1 MNNIFFKIL
10 ILFIL
15 PYSLFAKIEN
25 YSKNEEVKA
34 FINDLSK
41 NYKYDKKEL
50 EKLFSEVKI
59 QKTAL
64 NFYKKPKISKKPK
77 NKKIAK
83 SKKIKGTWDKY
94 EKMFITEK
102 RVSLGASFMKKYK
115 KELRRAYKT
124 FGVQPEYIT
133 AILGVESFYGKQT
146 GNYPVFDTL
155 ATLSFEKNRR
165 NKFFKSELKQFLI
178 LSKKNKK
185 NPKTIYG
192 SYAGAIGLAQF
203 MPSNFEK
210 LAVDFNNDGIVDLNN
225 EIDAIGSVANYL
237 SKAGWNKTVPVAT
250 RVSYQGKR
258 FNRFKTGYKYK
269 YKRSKLTGIKPR
281 SNRFYYPKKVHLI
294 KLDRKRYDEL
304 WYGTENFYVITRY
317 NRSSYYAMA
326 VYKLAKEIE
335 SLYQKI

>member
-1 MNNIFFKIL
+1 MNNLYLKIL
-10 ILFIL
+10 MIFIL
-15 PYSLFAKIEN
+15 PCTLFAQIEN
-25 YSKNEEVKA
+25 FSKKEEVKI

-41 NYKYDKKEL
+41 NYSFNKKEL
-50 EKLFSEVKI
+50 EKLFSKIEI
-59 QKTAL
+59 QKSAL
-64 NFYKKPKISKKPK
+64 NFYKKPKKNENKKVNK
-77 NKKIAK
+77 NKKR
-83 SKKIKGTWDKY
+83 KGTWDRYK
-94 EKMFITEK
+94 KIFITDK
-102 RVSLGASFMKKYK
+102 RVSQGALFMKKYK

-124 FGVQPEYIT
+124 FGVQSEYIT
-133 AILGVESFYGKQT
+133 AILGVESFYGKHT
-146 GNYPVFDTL
+146 GKYPVFDTL

-178 LSKKNKK
+178 LSKKNRK
-185 NPKTIYG
+185 NPKKIYG

-237 SKAGWNKTVPVAT
+237 SKAGWNRTVPVAT

-269 YKRSKLTGIKPR
+269 YKRSKLTGIKPK
-281 SNRFYYPKKVHLI
+281 SNRFYYPKRVHLI

-317 NRSSYYAMA
+317 NRSSYYAMV
-326 VYKLAKEIE
+326 VYQLAKEIK
-335 SLYQKI
+335 SLYRKI